1 MRISLKKISQL
12 KSDIWSCRC
21 KNFSL
26 KLTSSLVGRGPD
38 PLDLPLTLILVSLA
52 EFLSDGAF
60 YFTREPAKK
69 VYFLKGSDASFQWNY
84 TVEDRAAEFQFI
96 IWKAQN
102 VTTRTFYPLINE
114 KENFDVAV
122 SSRIPLAYVG
132 RVEKKGEATLV
143 IKSVNFEDSTTYR
156 CLLQA
161 KDTRSNQSDVQLHVT
176 GMTYICMNEYLLCKH
191 NQK

>member
-1 MRISLKKISQL
+1 M
-12 KSDIWSCRC
+12 
-21 KNFSL
+21 
-26 KLTSSLVGRGPD
+26 
-38 PLDLPLTLILVSLA
+38 TLIHVSLA
-52 EFLSDGAF
+52 KFLSDGAF
-60 YFTREPAKK
+60 YFTKEPEKE
-69 VYFLKGSDASFQWNY
+69 VYFLKDSDASFQWNY

-102 VTTRTFYPLINE
+102 VTTRVFYPLINE

-122 SSRIPLAYVG
+122 SSKIPQAYAG

-161 KDTRSNQSDVQLHVT
+161 KDARFNQSDVELHVT
-176 GMTYICMNEYLLCKH
+176 GMTYMDLF
-191 NQK
+191 